1 MKKYLFLI
9 ALMSICIVNAQN
21 ITQTEIVGRPTNNS
35 ITIQA
40 FFDAAVQV
48 SIQYGTV
55 SGTYANQTP
64 WQSFAVNDPAE
75 LVISGLSPNT
85 KYYYKLS

>member
-40 FFDAAVQV
+40 FF
-48 SIQYGTV
+48 
-55 SGTYANQTP
+55 
-64 WQSFAVNDPAE
+64 
-75 LVISGLSPNT
+75 
-85 KYYYKLS
+85 